1 MAKGGKLGL
10 RNTSKRINKVAAKEE
25 TPSKKAQKKGNVKI
39 EKILDSLHEEPIK
52 KLTVRIP
59 ISLHRIAKAKVALD
73 DSSLNEYIINLL
85 KDDLI
90 NETRLPSI

>member
-1 MAKGGKLGL
+1 MAKDGKLGL
-10 RNTSKRINKVAAKEE
+10 RSTSSRVNKVIQEQERSELDKKKDKE
-25 TPSKKAQKKGNVKI
+25 KV
-39 EKILDSLHEEPIK
+39 EKILEALHEETTK

-85 KDDLI
+85 KDDLV
-90 NETRLPSI
+90 NETRLPYI

>member
-10 RNTSKRINKVAAKEE
+10 RGTSTRIKKVAKEQE
-25 TPSKKAQKKGNVKI
+25 KSEADKSKGKEKI
-39 EKILDSLHEEPIK
+39 EKILGALHEEPIK

-59 ISLHRIAKAKVALD
+59 IILHRIAKAKVALD

-85 KDDLI
+85 KDDLV
-90 NETRLPSI
+90 NETRLPEI